1 MKVIRLAVIFLVLCS
16 FASCSYIK
24 EKKEQWFG
32 DDDVTEISPTVVES
46 NDAEEVVAEEVVAEE
61 VVVEEDL
68 STETVEE

>member
-1 MKVIRLAVIFLVLCS
+1 MKVIRLAVILIVLCS
-16 FASCSYIK
+16 FASCSYVK

-46 NDAEEVVAEEVVAEE
+46 NDAEEVVAEEVVL
-61 VVVEEDL
+61 EEDS

>member
-1 MKVIRLAVIFLVLCS
+1 MKVIRLAVLLLALCS
-16 FASCSYIK
+16 FTSCSYIK

-46 NDAEEVVAEEVVAEE
+46 NNAEE

-68 STETVEE
+68 STETIEE

>member
-1 MKVIRLAVIFLVLCS
+1 MLLILCS

-32 DDDVTEISPTVVES
+32 DDDVTEVSPTVVES
-46 NDAEEVVAEEVVAEE
+46 SDVED

-68 STETVEE
+68 PTETVEE